1 MKALQA
7 MLLSSGLLSKVF
19 KSGCLMGSL
28 EKIHSFS
35 LLKPLEPRPPPLP
48 TDLREEG
55 ETVSAGQQNH
65 AEILGNTWMLLIFVS
80 K

>member
-19 KSGCLMGSL
+19 KSGCFMGSL

-35 LLKPLEPRPPPLP
+35 LLAALPRPPPLP

-55 ETVSAGQQNH
+55 ETVSAGQQNQ
-65 AEILGNTWMLLIFVS
+65 AEIL
-80 K
+80 